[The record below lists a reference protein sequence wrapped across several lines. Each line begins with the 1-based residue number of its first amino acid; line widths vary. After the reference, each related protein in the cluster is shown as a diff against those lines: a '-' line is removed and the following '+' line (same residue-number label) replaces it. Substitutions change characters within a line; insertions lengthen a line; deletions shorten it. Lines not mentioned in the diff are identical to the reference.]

1 MNSNGLFIN
10 FDKVHKLKS
19 YSATRVFA
27 ICVGELG
34 AEICKDMQ

>member
-1 MNSNGLFIN
+1 MDSSLTLI
-10 FDKVHKLKS
+10 KIVHKLKS